1 MAKWR
6 GSRMLIDRRSSLFD
20 VLDKISCTEKPD
32 YLGLDGIRL
41 KCKFS
46 HNYNVHVMWS
56 SDVNFLAIHFFAESL
71 VWTILRFVQCSDNIP
86 TAARDQ
92 PVAKHMEAP
101 LATKC
106 QFVLLFDISLIEH
119 HDLHWV
125 ARLIIYGTLNQT
137 CAKADYT
144 TLVGIC
150 LSVYF
155 IFVWLLQHL
164 SDRNVEQLYAKRSS
178 GSLGWWNCEEDRAS
192 CAFVVDELDGWV
204 TFSQSGRVENK
215 CPVGELR
222 GVKSS
227 FEVSPAATD
236 LNGKLSWMFGK
247 RPKGECVQRF
257 CTDESWIS
265 KNVCFCDNRLLV
277 YFTSTR

>member
-20 VLDKISCTEKPD
+20 VLDKISYIEKPD

-56 SDVNFLAIHFFAESL
+56 SDVNFLAIHFFVESL

-92 PVAKHMEAP
+92 PAYGGS
-101 LATKC
+101 
-106 QFVLLFDISLIEH
+106 ISNQVPICITFWYFFNWASRS
-119 HDLHWV
+119 HWV

-236 LNGKLSWMFGK
+236 LNGELSWMFGK
-247 RPKGECVQRF
+247 RPKSECVQRF
-257 CTDESWIS
+257 CTDESWI
-265 KNVCFCDNRLLV
+265 
-277 YFTSTR
+277 